1 MSDSWHLLQ
10 GSTVVLKAVEVLTA
24 APGSVAR
31 DQGRQ
36 RWWAVPAVR
45 NHRTADASSV
55 PQELL

>member
-1 MSDSWHLLQ
+1 LLQ

-36 RWWAVPAVR
+36 RWWAVLAVR